1 MTFRGSIKNLT
12 IKNFYKYKYNY
23 ALNNKKNKIKNM
35 QKQWRNNNKITVNK
49 TVQSTPPVVTPPVV
63 TPPVTPEG
71 KIRYFIMED
80 NVIEC
85 DDEYIQRIIK
95 NGGL

>member
-23 ALNNKKNKIKNM
+23 ALNNKKNKINNM
-35 QKQWRNNNKITVNK
+35 QKQWRNNNKIHHMNK
-49 TVQSTPPVVTPPVV
+49 NVQTTPPVVTS
-63 TPPVTPEG
+63 PVTHEE
-71 KIRYFIMED
+71 KRTYFIMED